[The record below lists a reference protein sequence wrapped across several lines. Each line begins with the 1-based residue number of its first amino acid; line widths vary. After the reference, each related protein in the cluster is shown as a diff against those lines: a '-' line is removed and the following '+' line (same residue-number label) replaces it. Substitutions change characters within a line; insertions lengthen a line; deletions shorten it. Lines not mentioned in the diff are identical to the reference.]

1 MGDIRVLAFAGSL
14 RTGSFNRLLIDNAVR
29 LAPDGMVIEH
39 FHLDGLPNFSQD
51 LEQDPPEVVTALK
64 TKARNAHGILIATPE
79 YNFSFSSVTKSAID
93 WGSRPYGDGVWDGK
107 PVAIM
112 SASTGYMGG
121 LRAQLHL
128 RQVLNFFPMRQV
140 YFPEMTLAQAA
151 SKFDADGQL
160 IDDRARETLVKLLVA
175 LKELIEKG

>member
-14 RTGSFNRLLIDNAVR
+14 RAGSFNRLLIDNAVR
-29 LAPDGMVIEH
+29 LAPEGMTIEH
-39 FHLDGLPNFSQD
+39 LHLDGLPNFSQD
-51 LEQDPPEVVTALK
+51 LEQNPPEIVRALK
-64 TKARNAHGILIATPE
+64 AKAREADGILIATPE

-121 LRAQLHL
+121 IRAQLHL
-128 RQVLNFFPMRQV
+128 RQDLNFFPMRQV
-140 YFPEMTLAQAA
+140 YFPELTLSMAA
-151 SKFDADGQL
+151 SKFDADGVL
-160 IDDRARETLVKLLVA
+160 ADDRATETLTKLLVA
-175 LKELIEKG
+175 LKDLIEKG